1 MIDKSNVIYTKVK
14 NAVSS
19 LCENTG
25 QSIDDVP
32 SSFPYLDFNQ
42 VDNPVYKRAADFEE
56 IENAISPMVEI
67 DIYTTGTSKLT
78 NGKKIAKLADEEMLK
93 LGFVRKF
100 GPQKIDNLQ
109 DKSICRLKTRYQ
121 RVFCEGDNI

>member
-1 MIDKSNVIYTKVK
+1 MIDKGNAIYTKVK

-19 LCENTG
+19 LCTNTG

-42 VDNPVYKRAADFEE
+42 VDNPVYERASDLEE
-56 IENAISPMVEI
+56 IENAVSPLVEI
-67 DIYTTGTSKLT
+67 DIYTIGTSKLT
-78 NGKKIAKLADEEMLK
+78 NGKKIAKLADEEMMK
-93 LGFVRKF
+93 LGFIRKF

-109 DKSICRLKTRYQ
+109 DKSICRLKARYQ
-121 RVFCEGDNI
+121 RVFCDGDSL

>member
-1 MIDKSNVIYTKVK
+1 MIDKSNAIYTKVK

-19 LCENTG
+19 LCTNTG

-42 VDNPVYKRAADFEE
+42 VDNPVYERAADFEE

-109 DKSICRLKTRYQ
+109 DKNICRLKTRYQ
-121 RVFCEGDNI
+121 RVFCEGDSI